1 MICFKSR
8 AFILNL
14 NNLQTLEDFRF
25 CAKKKLPKMVFGYI
39 DGGAGDGLAIKRNS
53 LSFKKLLLQ
62 PKTLLNVKNRN
73 QSKKLIIKNSAILL
87 E

>member
-1 MICFKSR
+1 M
-8 AFILNL
+8 NL

-25 CAKKKLPKMVFGYI
+25 WAKKKLPKMVFSYI

-53 LSFKKLLLQ
+53 KSFKELLLQ

-73 QSKKLIIKNSAILL
+73 QIPADMMWVLK
-87 E
+87 

>member
-1 MICFKSR
+1 
-8 AFILNL
+8 
-14 NNLQTLEDFRF
+14 
-25 CAKKKLPKMVFGYI
+25 MVFGYI

-62 PKTLLNVKNRN
+62 PKTLLNVKK
-73 QSKKLIIKNSAILL
+73 QL